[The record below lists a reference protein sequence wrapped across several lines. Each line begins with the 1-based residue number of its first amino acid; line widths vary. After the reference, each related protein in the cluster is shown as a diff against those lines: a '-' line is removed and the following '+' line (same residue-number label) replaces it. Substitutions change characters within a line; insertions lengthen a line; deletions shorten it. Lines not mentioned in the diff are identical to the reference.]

1 MEIEAFDR
9 GLRSFV
15 RRVPFQPF
23 VVELTSGS
31 QFQVLHP
38 EALAF
43 SNGVAMHIGID
54 GIPRIF
60 DHRSVS
66 QMIGLM
72 ALPSN

>member
-1 MEIEAFDR
+1 MDAIDR
-9 GLRSFV
+9 GLRAFA

-43 SNGVAMHIGID
+43 SNGVAMHIGVD

-66 QMIGLM
+66 QMVGLM
-72 ALPSN
+72 AMPPS